1 VRAGCPA
8 DLPFRRLF
16 LTDSVMQIHVARSP
30 NQLGVFSQEEVT
42 AGLQSGRFLPTDQ
55 AWRDGMSA
63 WTSLSQ
69 WPEFAGLGVPATPV
83 ANAASAPEAI
93 APVGPSQ
100 LPWEQG
106 RSLASAWQSVVAMVT
121 RPAEVLGNAR
131 LEIGPTFTLSCLI
144 LAVSSVT
151 AVIGGVLYAE
161 QLAAVMVKAGSEIL
175 QSANQLPGSAGE
187 LLRTF
192 GNYFAKTEPKNFG
205 LVLLQSWMMVMF
217 APFIY
222 LFYGLLQWLSL
233 RLLGLFG
240 VTACKGLPLGR
251 TAVATML
258 GACLAS
264 LVFVLT
270 PLVPPGALQSAF
282 LYLCFIPYLVIHF
295 RIVGAALKVS
305 PWVVFGSAALSYFLF
320 VCCCGCGLAALFG
333 VLMSRSA

>member
-1 VRAGCPA
+1 
-8 DLPFRRLF
+8 
-16 LTDSVMQIHVARSP
+16 MQIHVARSP
-30 NQLGVFSQEEVT
+30 NQLGVFSPAEVA
-42 AGLQSGRFLPTDQ
+42 AGLQAGRFLPTDQ
-55 AWRDGMSA
+55 AWREGMSA
-63 WTSLSQ
+63 WTPLSQ
-69 WPEFAGLGVPATPV
+69 WPEFAGQGVPTPPA
-83 ANAASAPEAI
+83 ANAAAASAPEATV
-93 APVGPSQ
+93 PVGPSQ

-131 LEIGPTFTLSCLI
+131 LEIGPTMTLGWLI
-144 LAVSSVT
+144 LLVSSVT

-161 QLAAVMVKAGSEIL
+161 QLSAVMVKAGADIL

-187 LLRTF
+187 LMRTF
-192 GNYFAKTEPKNFG
+192 GDYFAKTEPKNLG
-205 LVLLQSWMMVMF
+205 AVLLQAVLMVLF
-217 APFIY
+217 APFLY
-222 LFYGLLQWLSL
+222 LFYGLLQWLAL

-270 PLVPPGALQSAF
+270 PLLPPGALQSTF

-295 RIVGAALKVS
+295 RVVGAALQVS
-305 PWVVFGSAALSYFLF
+305 PWVVFGSAALSYVLF

-333 VLMSRSA
+333 VLMSRV

>member
-1 VRAGCPA
+1 
-8 DLPFRRLF
+8 
-16 LTDSVMQIHVARSP
+16 MQIHVARPP
-30 NQLGVFSQEEVT
+30 NQLGVFSQEEVA

-63 WTSLSQ
+63 WLPLSQ
-69 WPEFAGLGVPATPV
+69 WAEFAGFGLLASPGEAAAQTPAAGVMAPA
-83 ANAASAPEAI
+83 
-93 APVGPSQ
+93 GPSQ

-106 RSLASAWQSVVAMVT
+106 RSLASAWQSVVAMVKN
-121 RPAEVLGNAR
+121 PAEVLRNAR
-131 LEIGPTFTLSCLI
+131 LEIGPTLTLGWLI

-151 AVIGGVLYAE
+151 AVIGGILYAD
-161 QLAAVMVKAGSEIL
+161 QLAAVMVKAGSDIL
-175 QSANQLPGSAGE
+175 KSADKLPGPAGE
-187 LLRTF
+187 LIRTF

-240 VTACKGLPLGR
+240 VAACKGLPLGR

-270 PLVPPGALQSAF
+270 PLVPPGAIESSF

-305 PWVVFGSAALSYFLF
+305 PWVVFGSAALSYVLF

-333 VLMSRSA
+333 VLLSGSV